1 MCFAV
6 SEGVFPGRAYRDHFN
21 RRSHAHDVEG
31 LVLPTF
37 QVLPSPSKWAGGS
50 MTGLL
55 KELFAEIQDSGGCR
69 SIDYSA
75 LCKYRAQKWS

>member
-1 MCFAV
+1 MQVLKVIFSVCFAV
-6 SEGVFPGRAYRDHFN
+6 SEGGFRGRAYRDHFS

-50 MTGLL
+50 ITGLL
-55 KELFAEIQDSGGCR
+55 KELLQR
-69 SIDYSA
+69 SRIRVDVEA
-75 LCKYRAQKWS
+75 